1 MSMRRR
7 VRVVLAIAIALAAA
21 GGVAALAIHH
31 DGTTR
36 TRKAQ
41 KTQKAQTTPKPQR
54 ATAKKTYAQLTA
66 ANYKILKPKQ
76 TTRLLRYADAAY
88 ACMSKQV
95 DLGKPRPLRT
105 KIVMSL
111 PPSATPAAIVQ
122 LGVRCAM
129 TIGDPPRDASFQVRG
144 HAVILYLPK
153 YCILDNKVVALSRAP
168 EAP

>member
-1 MSMRRR
+1 
-7 VRVVLAIAIALAAA
+7 VALAIAVALAAA
-21 GGVAALAIHH
+21 GGVAALALHH
-31 DGTTR
+31 DGATEM
-36 TRKAQ
+36 RKAQ
-41 KTQKAQTTPKPQR
+41 KTPNEQTTRKSLQ
-54 ATAKKTYAQLTA
+54 ADKKKTYAQLTA

-88 ACMSKQV
+88 ACMSKHV

-111 PPSATPAAIVQ
+111 PPGVTPAAVAL
-122 LGVRCAM
+122 LGARCAM
-129 TIGDPPRDASFQVRG
+129 TIGDPPRDASFQIRG
-144 HAVILYLPK
+144 HSVILYLPK

>member
-1 MSMRRR
+1 M
-7 VRVVLAIAIALAAA
+7 AIALALAVA
-21 GGVAALAIHH
+21 GGVAALVIR
-31 DGTTR
+31 DGGQAD

-41 KTQKAQTTPKPQR
+41 KTQKRER
-54 ATAKKTYAQLTA
+54 AAGKKTVAQLTA

-76 TTRLLRYADAAY
+76 TNRLLRYAQAAY
-88 ACMSKQV
+88 ACMSKHV

-111 PPSATPAAIVQ
+111 PPSATPAAVIQ
-122 LGVRCAM
+122 LGVRCAT

-153 YCILDNKVVALSRAP
+153 YCILDKKVVALDRARS
-168 EAP
+168 AP